1 MAIGGKATL
10 ALLLCV
16 MVANV
21 VEGEVVTC
29 QMVVSSIT
37 PCVGYLTRGGTA
49 SPSCCSGVN
58 YLNKAAA
65 TTPDRQTACKCL
77 KQAANMLP
85 GLNLDAAG
93 SLPMKCGVYIPY
105 EISPDTDC
113 AT

>member
-1 MAIGGKATL
+1 MALGGKATL
-10 ALLLCV
+10 VLLLCV
-16 MVANV
+16 MVANT

-29 QMVVSSIT
+29 QMVVSSIK
-37 PCVGYLTRGGTA
+37 PCVGYLTIGGPPP
-49 SPSCCSGVN
+49 PSCCNGVT

-77 KQAANMLP
+77 KQAATMVP
-85 GLNLDAAG
+85 GLNLDAAA
-93 SLPMKCGVYIPY
+93 SLPVKCGVYIPY